1 MPSPRSSSH
10 SFLRPASRL
19 RFARLAGGALFALLA
34 ACDGSDDSGSSADG
48 TDAASSDVDGGA
60 IDPTED
66 GGNGSTDASS
76 QGDASQTADAG
87 EDADAG
93 IDAGPPPNERCP
105 AQKHATVV
113 FVGDSITA
121 GAGQAPFYR
130 TLLTKNDDTKY
141 PAWKGKDLPTCW
153 QLEGKAIINV
163 SKGGAVATVPSNNDP
178 TDMGVLLNQVK
189 KVPNDLE
196 GPVLVIGTIGGN
208 DGQLALA
215 NYLLRQTPFADST
228 KSFLAGLGQA
238 LADVTAPNR
247 FGAGVKAD
255 VYLTNVYDPT
265 GGTGTFK
272 YVPSGEKCSSTIG
285 NAPPNLPITGL
296 FTLFNSGMTTEA
308 AKYPGVKILDL
319 FGAFRG
325 HGIDR
330 PAADTWFV
338 ADCIHPNAKGHETV
352 RSLFWGA
359 LP

>member
-1 MPSPRSSSH
+1 M
-10 SFLRPASRL
+10 
-19 RFARLAGGALFALLA
+19 
-34 ACDGSDDSGSSADG
+34 ADG
-48 TDAASSDVDGGA
+48 TDAASSEVDGSA
-60 IDPTED
+60 LDPTED
-66 GGNGSTDASS
+66 GGSGPTDASS
-76 QGDASQTADAG
+76 EGDAGPTADAG
-87 EDADAG
+87 EDAGIDAG
-93 IDAGPPPNERCP
+93 QDAGPPPNERCP
-105 AQKHATVV
+105 AQKHPTVV

-141 PAWKGKDLPTCW
+141 PAWKDKDLPTCW
-153 QLEGKAIINV
+153 QLESKAIINV
-163 SKGGAVATVPSNNDP
+163 SKGGAVATVPSNNQP
-178 TDMGVLLNQVK
+178 SDMGVLLNQVK
-189 KVPNDLE
+189 KIPNDLE

-215 NYLLRQTPFADST
+215 NYLLRQTPFDDSA
-228 KSFLAGLGQA
+228 KSFIAGLGQA

-255 VYLTNVYDPT
+255 VYLTNIYDPT
-265 GGTGTFK
+265 GGTGTFQ

-285 NAPPNLPITGL
+285 NAPPNLPISGL
-296 FTLFNSGMTTEA
+296 FTLYNSGMTTEA
-308 AKYPGVKILDL
+308 AKHPGVKILDL

-338 ADCIHPNAKGHETV
+338 ADCIHPNAKGHDAV
-352 RSLFWGA
+352 RSLFWSA